1 MKKIGLIG
9 GMSWESSLLYYQ
21 YINREINNR
30 LKGHSSAVC
39 VMESVNFDPIAQ
51 CMAKGDWL
59 SIEAIL
65 IAAVKNLL
73 NMVGFQEAA
82 GAECIVICTNTM
94 HRFSEIIQAKANIPL
109 LHIAAA
115 TGKAIQG
122 QSIESV
128 LLLGTEFTMEQNF
141 FKKILKTNYAVDTM
155 IPPAT
160 ARQAINRIIFD
171 ELVQGKL
178 LKSSK
183 ETYLNVIDDAQN
195 KGARGVI
202 LGCTEIPMLI
212 AQKDINIPVFDTTQ
226 LHALAAVEF
235 SLSR

>member
-21 YINREINNR
+21 HINREINKR

-65 IAAVKNLL
+65 IAAVKNL
-73 NMVGFQEAA
+73 EAA

-115 TGKAIQG
+115 TGKAIQE
-122 QSIESV
+122 QFIESV
-128 LLLGTEFTMEQNF
+128 LLLGTEFTMEQDF

-171 ELVQGKL
+171 ELVQGKR

-212 AQKDINIPVFDTTQ
+212 TQKDINIPVFDTTQ

>member
-21 YINREINNR
+21 HINREINNR

-39 VMESVNFDPIAQ
+39 VMESVNFDPISQ

-65 IAAVKNLL
+65 IAAVKNL
-73 NMVGFQEAA
+73 EAA

-115 TGKAIQG
+115 TGKAIQE

-128 LLLGTEFTMEQNF
+128 LLLGTEFTMEQDF

>member
-115 TGKAIQG
+115 TEKPSKA
-122 QSIESV
+122 SRLSP
-128 LLLGTEFTMEQNF
+128 FCYWEQNSLWSRIF
-141 FKKILKTNYAVDTM
+141 LKKYLK
-155 IPPAT
+155 
-160 ARQAINRIIFD
+160 RIMR
-171 ELVQGKL
+171 
-178 LKSSK
+178 S
-183 ETYLNVIDDAQN
+183 T
-195 KGARGVI
+195 R
-202 LGCTEIPMLI
+202 
-212 AQKDINIPVFDTTQ
+212 
-226 LHALAAVEF
+226 
-235 SLSR
+235 